1 MYRRPRPC
9 YSQMRSHPV
18 PPDWTYPFVLNFSL
32 ESELLPCKLEGPDA
46 GRSKSSTPAPLHGR
60 LMAADAKPVILLLCQ
75 DAPTSGSSCGQTSG
89 SGRLGVA
96 ESYIWDMIHSFSSA
110 PIFATFSIS
119 FLHSILD
126 IPFWT
131 FRLIFLLGFSG
142 TISKQQ
148 HVSPLPLLC
157 YVISLILHHVDKSP
171 SH

>member
-1 MYRRPRPC
+1 
-9 YSQMRSHPV
+9 V

-32 ESELLPCKLEGPDA
+32 ESELLPSNWKDQMQDDPSL
-46 GRSKSSTPAPLHGR
+46 LLR
-60 LMAADAKPVILLLCQ
+60 LLCMDVSGMAADAKPVILLLCQ